1 MISIILWSRI
11 EVQIDSI
18 DSKIKDTGKK
28 YRVNVYPSTKVRE
41 LRAIVSE

>member
-11 EVQIDSI
+11 NVQIDCI
-18 DSKIKDTGKK
+18 DSKIKDKGTE
-28 YRVNVYPSTKVRE
+28 YRVYVYPSTKVRE